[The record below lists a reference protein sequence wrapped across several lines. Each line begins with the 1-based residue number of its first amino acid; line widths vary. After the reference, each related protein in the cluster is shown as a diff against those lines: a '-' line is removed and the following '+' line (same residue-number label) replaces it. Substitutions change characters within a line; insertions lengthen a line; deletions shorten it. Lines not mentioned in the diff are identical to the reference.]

1 MRVRCMSPSRGA
13 LLFLALA
20 VAVRTWKHAGA
31 EIDTSCACDVHP
43 AFKERIQRDLSW
55 LDEAGGIT
63 DAMIRNI
70 SLVCDKAV
78 SHRCNG
84 KVVRLMIKDGQV
96 YLNSLQPDWRFGP
109 YEVPGFLLELY
120 ELSRLYSLPDVE
132 FAYNGEDDA
141 IALFDFKDREKLQ
154 TRFHGGPF
162 PLLAWAKSPV
172 SSAIL
177 VPDSGA
183 FRCLHDSFDQ
193 LLMQLEEIR
202 RLPWANRTKIAFGR
216 WNKFCAPYQ
225 LLGGGRLPS
234 GEAFK
239 CPRAWL
245 PRVAAH
251 FPELM
256 DLGSLAD
263 PRLESGATRKR
274 SVPLMHQNQFAYLV
288 STDGFATSRKLEV
301 YLLLGS
307 LVLKAGSSRRGY
319 FYDALVPDTHYLPCM
334 NDSGSDVADRVRW
347 ARAHDSQ
354 AAAIAAAGQAL
365 AVRHLNRRAR
375 LCYLRLLLQQL
386 AARMRYSPSCGQR
399 RLCVPLG
406 RLVEVMA
413 EHPRSRESCR
423 WSEVLLSH
431 PTPPDQR
438 TAWPDSRLLAL
449 LSDPL
454 LWPRDNPD
462 SLPPPDSDPFANNMY
477 AV

>member
-1 MRVRCMSPSRGA
+1 MQEAPLCG
-13 LLFLALA
+13 
-20 VAVRTWKHAGA
+20 
-31 EIDTSCACDVHP
+31 CDVHP
-43 AFKERIQRDLSW
+43 AFQERIRQDLAW

-70 SLVCDKAV
+70 SLVCDKQV
-78 SHRCNG
+78 SNRCNG
-84 KVVRLMIKDGQV
+84 KVVRLMIRDGQV
-96 YLNSLQPDWRFGP
+96 YLNSMQPDWRFGP

-120 ELSRLYSLPDVE
+120 ELSRLHKLPDVE

-141 IALFDFKDREKLQ
+141 IALFDFKDRGKLQ
-154 TRFHGGPF
+154 TRFQGGPF
-162 PLLAWAKSPV
+162 PLLAWAKSPA

-193 LLMQLEEIR
+193 LLMQLEEVR

-234 GEAFK
+234 GEPFK

-245 PRVAAH
+245 PRVAAE
-251 FPELM
+251 FPDLM

-263 PRLESGATRKR
+263 PRLESGAARKR
-274 SVPLMHQNQFAYLV
+274 SVPLAHQNQFAYLV
-288 STDGFATSRKLEV
+288 STDGFATSRKFEI

-307 LVLKAGSSRRGY
+307 LVLKAGSTRRGY
-319 FYDALVPDTHYLPCM
+319 FYDALAPDTHYLPVM
-334 NDSGSDVADRVRW
+334 NDSGRDIADRVRW
-347 ARAHDSQ
+347 ARAHDAQ
-354 AAAIAAAGQAL
+354 AATIAAAGQAF
-365 AVRHLNRRAR
+365 AVRHLSRHSR
-375 LCYLRLLLQQL
+375 LCFLRALLQQL
-386 AARMRYSPSCGQR
+386 AGRMKYRPSCARR

-413 EHPRSRESCR
+413 LHPRSRESCR
-423 WSEVLLSH
+423 WSDVLLAH
-431 PTPPDQR
+431 PTPPEQR
-438 TAWPDSRLLAL
+438 AAWPDARLLAL
-449 LSDPL
+449 LADPL

-462 SLPPPDSDPFANNMY
+462 SLTPPDADPFANNMY